1 EKSIL
6 DFREPIQSSPQTTER
21 MQPRVGS
28 LHEPTIDAK
37 STAML
42 GASGSQFWL
51 DAQPTQ
57 YLPQRFGIIAAI
69 TCEPLGFLPLG
80 SWLASDRRHIHQD
93 FQGLG
98 DFVDVGRSYRCG
110 QGDTLT
116 IGHHVM
122 LAARFAPIRGIWAGI
137 FASFRRLGKGGVDQ
151 SAAPV
156 DLVSAIQFG
165 QQHRMQLHPHAG
177 LVPSLQV
184 VSAGLAATKAQ
195 FRRQVVPSDTRLEDE
210 QNTGED
216 LAVIQGLASWKA
228 KTTLGRR
235 RQQRFET
242 IPQRIGNKHSHGTP
256 PRVLKTPSPGHRAAA
271 RVPNDSKF
279 LIFSE
284 RSKDQRNGREPR
296 PTELVICEPS
306 RRYPF
311 STFEQFAAPTAEAK
325 RAEKISLMPLPRT

>member
-1 EKSIL
+1 
-6 DFREPIQSSPQTTER
+6 
-21 MQPRVGS
+21 
-28 LHEPTIDAK
+28 
-37 STAML
+37 
-42 GASGSQFWL
+42 
-51 DAQPTQ
+51 
-57 YLPQRFGIIAAI
+57 
-69 TCEPLGFLPLG
+69 
-80 SWLASDRRHIHQD
+80 
-93 FQGLG
+93 
-98 DFVDVGRSYRCG
+98 
-110 QGDTLT
+110 
-116 IGHHVM
+116 
-122 LAARFAPIRGIWAGI
+122 I

-184 VSAGLAATKAQ
+184 VSAGLAATEAQ

-256 PRVLKTPSPGHRAAA
+256 PRVLKTPSPGPEQLRACQTIQNSSFFPIALS
-271 RVPNDSKF
+271 RKGTLVHQPP
-279 LIFSE
+279 
-284 RSKDQRNGREPR
+284 RSRATLTPR
-296 PTELVICEPS
+296 RRS
-306 RRYPF
+306 RRGYRRVFFCHRPH
-311 STFEQFAAPTAEAK
+311 SAILHAAPPTPDE
-325 RAEKISLMPLPRT
+325 